1 MQIKQFMRNFKKCK
15 TRIQY
20 LLLLAFFGLMASG
33 VYAQRPVTGIVRDAA
48 DDSTMP
54 GVTILIKGTTTG
66 TTTDFNG
73 NFTINVTDEESILV
87 FSFVGYR
94 QVETP
99 VQGKQELIISLAP
112 LISQLEEFVVVGY
125 SSQRKKDLTGAVSVV
140 QTETFD
146 RNISANAMQSIRG
159 QVPGML
165 ITSDGSPDGSVD
177 IKIRGINSINS
188 NTAPLFIVDG
198 VPTTNN
204 LNELNAMDIES
215 MQVLKDASAASI
227 YGSRASNGVIII
239 TTKKGEKGK
248 TKVNLKANSGLS
260 FYANRPEVLDSYQYG
275 QAYWQ
280 AAVNDG
286 TDPNRH
292 YLYKYNW
299 HQDENGNA
307 VLDNILLPRYLDAE
321 KTMLTAN
328 TDWYNEISRV
338 GLQQSVDLSLSQG
351 TDKSTSMFSIG
362 MFDNQGIINTSRFSR
377 LNARLNSDYKMLNNR
392 ITVGENL
399 SFSYLR
405 ETTADVLNLTLQT
418 LPVIPVHTMD
428 GIGWGG
434 PVAGMND
441 RQNPARILEDNKQ
454 NNSNFMR
461 LFGNV
466 FLDFEIAENLKFR
479 SSMGIDYGNYY
490 RKDMALSYQSGYL
503 NNQTNKVTNFQSHT
517 FKYIWSNTFNYDLNI
532 GKNDFSFLLGSEMF
546 SDSYQDFSASV
557 ENLELEDPDYMYINA
572 GTGTKAVSGSG
583 TGYRLLSYFGKANYT
598 YNNRYLASF
607 TMRYD
612 GSSRFGSNNQFGAFP
627 AASFGWRLSE
637 EDFIKENFDYVSDLK
652 LRVGWGKTGNQA
664 IDNLARYSIYVADY
678 NGGNPTWASPWGT
691 AYDIGGT
698 GGSGL
703 PSGYRRIRLG
713 NDDLRW
719 ETTTQTNI
727 GLDFGIL
734 NHKIYGSLDYFTK
747 KTKDMLFEPGYIG
760 VIGEGGNQ
768 FVNGATMTNKGLELL
783 VTYNG
788 KINNDWHY
796 TLTGNTATYINEIV
810 DLPEAV
816 ENSYGGDGKGDNI
829 LGRPIGSFYGYIA
842 DGIYRTE
849 DEVANSAE
857 SVGKGLGRIRYK
869 DLNGDGVINDKD
881 RTWIGI
887 PHPDFTYGLNMTL
900 KYKDFDMNMFW
911 EGIVGLDVINDAK
924 YHTDFWS
931 VKESGSN
938 KGVRLLNGWS
948 PLNPDSDIPALTL
961 IDANNENRFSTYVV
975 ESGSYFKLRY
985 FQLGY
990 SFNIK
995 SISSEKVRVYIGGQN
1010 LLTIKKSAGN
1020 DKFTGLDPEN
1030 PGWGYPIPVTLTA
1043 GLNISL

>member
-15 TRIQY
+15 TKTQY

-33 VYAQRPVTGIVRDAA
+33 VYAQRPVTGTVRDAA
-48 DDSTMP
+48 DDSTLP

-66 TTTDFNG
+66 TISDFNG

-99 VQGKQELIISLAP
+99 VQGKQELTISLMP

-125 SSQRKKDLTGAVSVV
+125 SSQKKKDLTGAVSVV

-299 HQDENGNA
+299 HLDENGKA
-307 VLDNILLPRYLDAE
+307 VLDDILLPRYLDAE

-351 TDKSTSMFSIG
+351 TDKSSSMFSIG
-362 MFDNQGIINTSRFSR
+362 LFDNQGIINTSRFSR

-392 ITVGENL
+392 LTVGENL

-405 ETTADVLNLTLQT
+405 ETTTDVLNLTLQT
-418 LPVIPVHTMD
+418 LPVIPVRTID

-454 NNSNFMR
+454 NNSNFLR
-461 LFGNV
+461 IFGNV
-466 FLDFEIAENLKFR
+466 FLDFEIAENVKFR

-503 NNQTNKVTNFQSHT
+503 NNQTNKVSNFQSHT
-517 FKYIWSNTFNYDLNI
+517 FKYIWSNTLNYDLNL

-546 SDSYQDFSASV
+546 SDSYQDFGASV
-557 ENLELEDPDYMYINA
+557 ENFELEDPDYMYLNA

-598 YNNRYLASF
+598 YNNKYLASF

-627 AASFGWRLSE
+627 AASLGWRLSE

-664 IDNLARYSIYVADY
+664 IDNLARYSIYIADY

-783 VTYNG
+783 LTYNG
-788 KINNDWHY
+788 RINNDWNY
-796 TLTGNTATYINEIV
+796 TLTGNTATYLNKIV

-829 LGRPIGSFYGYIA
+829 LGRPIGSFYGYVA

-869 DLNGDGVINDKD
+869 DLNGDGVVNDKD

-911 EGIVGLDVINDAK
+911 EGVVGLDVINDAK

-938 KGVRLLNGWS
+938 KGVRLLDGWS

-975 ESGSYFKLRY
+975 ESGSYLKLRY

-995 SISSEKVRVYIGGQN
+995 TISSEKVRVYIGGQN
-1010 LLTIKKSAGN
+1010 LLTIKKSSGDN
-1020 DKFTGLDPEN
+1020 KFTGLDPEN